1 MSRITKQI
9 AEEVAKAMTAEK
21 AKNVADLKGLF
32 TKTVEEIAL
41 TKIPEAIL
49 KIIQD
54 PNLCRYLQLTDYV
67 HLNDY
72 GFHYKGVCLEE
83 AIPCTQRNSVLSLTE
98 NEGKLLWNLE
108 QKYKKAKKEVEDLHQ
123 EIYFTLLHTL
133 KTYKK
138 VQDHFPE
145 AFEHLPKVGT
155 PTSLAINLDALRHK
169 ISKS

>member
-21 AKNVADLKGLF
+21 AKNVTDLKDRF
-32 TKTVEEIAL
+32 KQSVEEIAL
-41 TKIPEAIL
+41 LRVPETVTKLFKDSSLRAYIS
-49 KIIQD
+49 QS
-54 PNLCRYLQLTDYV
+54 DYV
-67 HLNDY
+67 YLHSH
-72 GFHYKGVCLEE
+72 GFNFRGVRLKNPVPVNKGQNSLE
-83 AIPCTQRNSVLSLTE
+83 LTAL
-98 NEGKLLWNLE
+98 EGKFLWNLE
-108 QKYKKAKKEVEDLHQ
+108 KEYKKAEEGLEELTQ

-169 ISKS
+169 IQKS